1 MLLVKMQL
9 FNTFHVI
16 VLDTDALQKVHISY
30 DSKPM

>member
-16 VLDTDALQKVHISY
+16 VLDADTLQKVQISY
-30 DSKPM
+30 DYKPM